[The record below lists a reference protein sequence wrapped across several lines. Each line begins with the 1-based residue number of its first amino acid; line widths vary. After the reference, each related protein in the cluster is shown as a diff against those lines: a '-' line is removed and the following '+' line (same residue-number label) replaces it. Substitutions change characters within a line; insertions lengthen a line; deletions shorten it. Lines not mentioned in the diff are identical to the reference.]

1 LFKHARCCRP
11 SFRAQFRALCRSG
24 TPGQPRRHRLVSA
37 ASRLRT
43 LDASPAPVD
52 LPCRSS
58 ACSLSRWGRHAPLA
72 TALSSA
78 VLSLR
83 AAPVRLVGRVLCH
96 ALAANPDQHT
106 VRDSVR
112 ASQCKPS
119 ARLSVRDS
127 VRASQCK
134 PSARLSVRDSVRAS
148 QCKPSARLF
157 ASASAPVDIKH
168 LRNIGISAHI
178 DSGELSAPRRLRYSC
193 RRQLATLAGFRVRV
207 LWAGKTT
214 LTERILFYTGAD
226 RSLPSHRTE
235 PSLAN
240 SFGVVPR
247 RSPPD

>member
-1 LFKHARCCRP
+1 MFKHARCCRP

-119 ARLSVRDS
+119 ARL
-127 VRASQCK
+127 
-134 PSARLSVRDSVRAS
+134 
-148 QCKPSARLF
+148 F

>member
-134 PSARLSVRDSVRAS
+134 PSARL
-148 QCKPSARLF
+148 F

>member
-1 LFKHARCCRP
+1 MFKHARCCRP

-119 ARLSVRDS
+119 ARL
-127 VRASQCK
+127 
-134 PSARLSVRDSVRAS
+134 
-148 QCKPSARLF
+148 F

-193 RRQLATLAGFRVRV
+193 RRQLATLAGFRVRF

-226 RSLPSHRTE
+226 RSLP
-235 PSLAN
+235 LA
-240 SFGVVPR
+240 SYRAVPGEFVR
-247 RSPPD
+247 RGSSAFASGLRVLRPYQPDP